1 LLSPNKPAIFECKSN
16 SPRQAPKMKS
26 YVTYLLVVTNLLS
39 IAAIVYVLGTKPK
52 SPPPPQC
59 PQYERS
65 EFTILASGYRKH
77 VGTNSDELGNTWPK
91 FSDSLFLRRGEPFV
105 FMTGQTYWPVD
116 DSLDMRPEFISIGYD
131 LSDSLKWPQPV
142 ELDYSGNHC
151 VMTVRTD
158 TVDMQGKRIKAL
170 RFYPRIRT
178 PHADTLQEWRDTVEV
193 FIVDEK

>member
-1 LLSPNKPAIFECKSN
+1 
-16 SPRQAPKMKS
+16 MKS

-39 IAAIVYVLGTKPK
+39 IAAIAYILGTKPK

-105 FMTGQTYWPVD
+105 FLTGQTYWPVD
-116 DSLDMRPEFISIGYD
+116 DSLDMRPEFYSGIDYD
-131 LSDSLKWPQPV
+131 WGTDSLKWPETV
-142 ELDYSGNHC
+142 ELDHSGNHC
-151 VMTVRTD
+151 VITVPTD
-158 TVDMQGKRIKAL
+158 TVDMQGKKIKAL
-170 RFYPRIRT
+170 RLYPRIRT